1 MKNVKHFKCC
11 IPLIVL
17 LVTNLLTIHAQ
28 SVSIKEETLLLDTYG
43 FQDPNPVPILA
54 DNPKIFPYFKFY
66 GYDQVSEKKPWKVV
80 TLENDYIQVFVL
92 PEIGGKIWGA
102 IDKGTGEEFLYKNEV
117 MKFRN
122 IAMRGPWT
130 SGGIEFNFGLIGHSP
145 DTATPVDY
153 VTKENADGSVS
164 CIVGAMDLTSRTN
177 WGVEIRLEAD
187 KAYVET
193 KAYWYNGTSVNQSYY
208 NWMTAAAVVADD
220 LEFIYPGN
228 QYLEHNGTARPWPFD
243 SEGRNTAFYKNN
255 RYGGAKSKHVVGEY
269 EDFFGGYYHD
279 KKFGFGHWAPYEEM
293 PGQKLWLWALS
304 RNGGIWEDLLTDT
317 DGQYMEFQA
326 GRLFNQFSPS
336 NVVNPITQA
345 NFDPYVMDRW
355 REIWFPFKEIGGMVD
370 ASEDGVLN
378 VKLKDNELYVGV
390 NALQDLNKTIQVL
403 VNDMEVYS
411 ERLNLKPM
419 EIFSQ
424 TLTAKSSD
432 KIEVK
437 IQGSELHFIND
448 AERNRIKRPFDPNA
462 NAKLSETEQF
472 YTDGWEAMKYRDYAK
487 AHKLFSK
494 LLELDPFHQDAL
506 VKLAELEF
514 RRTNYEKAL
523 DYANTVL
530 QLDTYNPGANYF
542 AGLAYRALDDTI
554 NALESLGWAAR
565 DIKYRNAAFYKMA
578 EIYLASKNYTRAKMY
593 AQKALDFNR
602 YNLNAQYIL
611 ALVSRKEKKTN
622 EFNNYI
628 KTILEIDPLNHFTLV
643 EKMFMDSSNEINI
656 EIHNEFPEETLLE
669 LALQYYNYGLM
680 NETLAV
686 LGRSETPKNK
696 LWMAYLLQN
705 TDNSK
710 SNALLNELT
719 QEPIDFVFP
728 YRSETL
734 PVLKWAVV
742 QNNHWKLNYYLV
754 QNYLAVGLEQQGKE
768 LLNSLGQ
775 QPDSDIFYRFRAE
788 FMEENPYPQRLND
801 LKKALSLNPSN
812 WKVWEEHIQFY
823 LQHKKYEDA
832 YALSKKAYRKFP
844 GNYSIGLSYAKAL
857 VNTGRHSEVLKVL
870 GKIQILPYEHATES
884 RSIYERAHMAVA
896 LEQYKKNRFAKAKE
910 VLEKSK
916 EWPENIGV
924 GRPYGPDEREQDF
937 LLALTLEKMGKS
949 QESKSFLE
957 NIVSYTKSSEQ
968 KNTINHLYGL
978 MAAKK
983 LNDGS
988 YTQIKGH
995 LRGLI
1000 GENHSMGQLALEL
1013 EQNPNTAKNGAKI
1026 PMDVWELAQW
1036 SAQHAAP

>member
-1 MKNVKHFKCC
+1 MKNMKCFKSYT
-11 IPLIVL
+11 L
-17 LVTNLLTIHAQ
+17 LLTVLITWNMTMHAQ
-28 SVSIKEETLLLDTYG
+28 SVSIKEETLMLDTYG
-43 FQDPNPVPILA
+43 FQDPDPVPILV

-92 PEIGGKIWGA
+92 PEVGGKIWGA

-153 VTKENADGSVS
+153 VTRENEDGSVS

-177 WGVEIRLEAD
+177 WGVEIRLEVD

-193 KAYWYNGTSVNQSYY
+193 KAYWYNGTAANQSYY

-255 RYGGAKSKHVVGEY
+255 RYGGSKSKHVVGEY

-279 KKFGFGHWAPYEEM
+279 KKFGFGHWGPYEEM

-304 RNGGIWEDLLTDT
+304 RSGGIWEDLLTDT

-326 GRLFNQFSPS
+326 GRLFNQFSPAKAG
-336 NVVNPITQA
+336 NPITQA

-378 VKLKDNELYVGV
+378 VTLEGSELYVGV
-390 NALQDLNKTIQVL
+390 NALQELNKTLQII
-403 VNDMEVYS
+403 VNDKEVYS
-411 ERLNLKPM
+411 ERLNLRPM

-424 TLTAKSSD
+424 TVTAKSSD

-437 IQGSELHFIND
+437 IEGSELQFIND
-448 AERNRIKRPFDPNA
+448 TERNRIKRPFDSNA
-462 NAKLSETEQF
+462 DAKLSKTEQL
-472 YTDGWEAMKYRDYAK
+472 YTDGWEAMKYRDYAQG
-487 AHKLFSK
+487 HEFLSK
-494 LLELDPFHQDAL
+494 LLELDPYHQDGL

-514 RRTNYEKAL
+514 RRTNFEKAL
-523 DYANTVL
+523 DHANTVL
-530 QLDTYNPGANYF
+530 RLDTYNPGANYF
-542 AGLAYRALDDTI
+542 AGLAYQALNDTI

-565 DIKYRNAAFYKMA
+565 DMKYRNAAFYKMA
-578 EIYLASKNYTRAKMY
+578 EIYLATKNYDRAKMY

-602 YNLNAQYIL
+602 YNLHAQYIL
-611 ALVSRKEKKTN
+611 ALVSRKEKETE
-622 EFNNYI
+622 EFNNHI
-628 KTILEIDPLNHFTLV
+628 KTILKIDPLNQFALA
-643 EKMFMDSSNEINI
+643 EKMFMDSPDKVNL

-669 LALQYYNYGLM
+669 LALQYFCYGMEDEALS
-680 NETLAV
+680 V
-686 LGRSETPKNK
+686 LGKGETTKNK
-696 LWMAYLLQN
+696 LWIAYLSRN
-705 TDNSK
+705 TDNPK
-710 SNALLNELT
+710 STVLLNELT

-728 YRSETL
+728 YRIETL
-734 PVLKWAVV
+734 PILKWAVS
-742 QNNHWKLNYYLV
+742 QNNHWKLKYYLS

-768 LLNSLGQ
+768 LLNTLED

-788 FMEENPYPQRLND
+788 IMDENPYAQRLDD
-801 LKKALSLNPSN
+801 LKKALDLNSPN
-812 WKVWEEHIQFY
+812 WRVWEEHIQFY

-832 YALSKKAYRKFP
+832 YALSRKAYRKFP
-844 GNYSIGLSYAKAL
+844 GNYSIGLSHAKAS
-857 VNTGRHSEVLKVL
+857 VNTNRHADVLKVL
-870 GKIQILPYEHATES
+870 DKIQILPYEHATES

-896 LEQYKKNRFAKAKE
+896 MEQYKKNRFTKAKE

-924 GRPYGPDEREQDF
+924 GKPYDTDEREQDF
-937 LLALTLEKMGKS
+937 LLAMTLEKMDKTE
-949 QESKSFLE
+949 ESKSLLE
-957 NIVSYTKSSEQ
+957 NIVSYTQSSEQ

-978 MAAKK
+978 LAAKK
-983 LNDGS
+983 LNDS
-988 YTQIKGH
+988 NYMQVKKH
-995 LRGLI
+995 LKGLI
-1000 GENHSMGQLALEL
+1000 GENHEIGQLALEL
-1013 EQNPNTAKNGAKI
+1013 EQNPNTTQNGNNI
-1026 PMDVWELAQW
+1026 PQDVWELAQW
-1036 SAQHAAP
+1036 SAQQVAP

>member
-1 MKNVKHFKCC
+1 MKCFKSYTLLLAV
-11 IPLIVL
+11 LI
-17 LVTNLLTIHAQ
+17 TWNMTIHGQ
-28 SVSIKEETLLLDTYG
+28 SVSIKEETLMLDTYG
-43 FQDPNPVPILA
+43 FQDPDPVPILV

-92 PEIGGKIWGA
+92 PEVGGKIWGA
-102 IDKGTGEEFLYKNEV
+102 IDKSTGEEFLYKNEV

-153 VTKENADGSVS
+153 VTKENVDGSVS

-255 RYGGAKSKHVVGEY
+255 RYGGSKSKHVVGEY

-304 RNGGIWEDLLTDT
+304 RSGGIWEDLLTDT

-336 NVVNPITQA
+336 NAVNPITQA

-370 ASEDGVLN
+370 ATEDGVLN
-378 VKLKDNELYVGV
+378 VKLEGNELYVGV
-390 NALQDLNKTIQVL
+390 NALQNLNKIIQIL
-403 VNDMEVYS
+403 VNDKELYS
-411 ERLNLKPM
+411 ERLDLKPM

-424 TLTAKSSD
+424 TVTAKSSD

-437 IQGSELHFIND
+437 IQGSELNFVND

-462 NAKLSETEQF
+462 SAKLSETEQF
-472 YTDGWEAMKYRDYAK
+472 YTDGWEAMKFRDYAK

-523 DYANTVL
+523 NHANTVL
-530 QLDTYNPGANYF
+530 QLDTYNPDANYF
-542 AGLAYRALDDTI
+542 AGLTYQALGDTI

-578 EIYLASKNYTRAKMY
+578 EIYLAKKNYDRAKMY

-602 YNLNAQYIL
+602 YNLHAQYIL
-611 ALVSRKEKKTN
+611 ALVSRKEKKTE
-622 EFNNYI
+622 EFNNHI
-628 KTILEIDPLNHFTLV
+628 ETILEIDPLNQFALM
-643 EKMFMDSSNEINI
+643 EKMFMDSTSKVDL

-669 LALQYYNYGLM
+669 LALQYFSYGLKD
-680 NETLAV
+680 EALAV
-686 LGRSETPKNK
+686 LGKGETVKNK
-696 LWMAYLLQN
+696 LWIAHLSRN
-705 TDNSK
+705 ADNPK

-719 QEPIDFVFP
+719 QNPIDFVFP
-728 YRSETL
+728 YRNETL
-734 PVLKWAVV
+734 PVLKWAAA
-742 QNNHWKLNYYLV
+742 QNGHWKLNYYLA
-754 QNYLAVGLEQQGKE
+754 QNYVAIGLEEEGKE
-768 LLNSLGQ
+768 LLNSLGE
-775 QPDSDIFYRFRAE
+775 QPDSDVFYRFRAE
-788 FMEENPYPQRLND
+788 FMDENPYPQRLND
-801 LKKALSLNPSN
+801 LKKALGLNPSN
-812 WKVWEEHIQFY
+812 WRVWEEHIQFY

-832 YALSKKAYRKFP
+832 YVLSRKAYRKFP
-844 GNYSIGLSYAKAL
+844 DHYSIGLSHAKAS
-857 VNTGRHSEVLKVL
+857 VNTDRHADVLKVL
-870 GKIQILPYEHATES
+870 DKIQILPYEHATES

-896 LEQYKKNRFAKAKE
+896 MEQYKKNRFAKAKE

-924 GRPYGPDEREQDF
+924 GKPYDTDEREQDF
-937 LLALTLEKMGKS
+937 LLAMTLEKMDKS
-949 QESKSFLE
+949 QESKSLLE
-957 NIVSYTKSSEQ
+957 NIVSHTQSSEQ
-968 KNTINHLYGL
+968 KNTMNHLYGL
-978 MAAKK
+978 LAAKK

-988 YTQIKGH
+988 YEKVKEY
-995 LRGLI
+995 LKGLI
-1000 GENHSMGQLALEL
+1000 GENDSVGQLALKL
-1013 EQNPNTAKNGAKI
+1013 EQSPNTTQNGDNI
-1026 PMDVWELAQW
+1026 PLDVWELAQW
-1036 SAQHAAP
+1036 SAQQVAP